1 MAADLQE
8 QAVQV
13 EWKAAKITAA
23 ALKGLIEQ
31 ILANRGKI
39 THGEQSLK
47 KLNLQGKK
55 LESIELTGEDM
66 QAFKREL
73 NKYAVDFSI
82 KKDTETQ
89 NYTVFFKGQD
99 VDRVYKGLQKCVENF
114 QKGSKKPGKLEKPL
128 SLRSQKK
135 AARESARK
143 HSARLKQL
151 DKNTEQLNA
160 ERKKQLKKAAAPKNT
175 VQQIKYDLMF
185 EDGICQIEHG
195 LYSRSFKFSDINYQ
209 TARRDEQVDLFT
221 RYCEALNYCD
231 PTIHLQ
237 INIVNR
243 RIDKEAFKETMF
255 MPMIDG
261 QAKLNHY
268 RKEMNGMLAAKALEG
283 QNSILREKYITFSTA
298 ATSYETA
305 IPALARLET
314 DLMGHYKAL
323 GCEVAAMS
331 GIDRLQQLHE
341 IFRPGERFTFAYDQL
356 LESSLTTKACIAPDS
371 FDFTDKD
378 MFSFGSHTGEHYGQ
392 VLFLRDLPAELSDKI
407 ISELSD
413 LPIDM
418 NITLHITNVE
428 QGKALELVRRQI
440 AFMEMEA
447 TGKQDQA
454 VQKGRNADIAI
465 PMETRRSYDEAT
477 KLLDLLE
484 NKNQRMF
491 KVTLLVYTFADDI
504 DTLQDNA
511 FQIMATARKNNVK
524 IDRLALRQREG
535 IMSVAPIGK
544 NLVNVSRTLTT
555 ASTAIFV
562 PFTTMELYQKG
573 GMYYGLNAL
582 SRNLIFFNRY
592 SLKAPNG
599 VILGTPGSGK
609 SFAAKRE
616 MINVLLNDPN
626 AEVLIIDPERE
637 YTPLAQGFDG
647 EIVHISAGSKNYI
660 NPMDC
665 SMDYADD
672 EEPLQLKA
680 EFILTICELL
690 VGGKQGLTGGQRSI
704 VSRACKICYAPYFAN
719 PQKNPVPT
727 LRDFYEVIL
736 AQPEPEAKGLALD
749 LELYIDGTLSVFAN
763 RTNVDTQKRLVVFDV
778 RDLGK
783 QLRTFGMIVVL
794 DQIWNR
800 ITQNRAI
807 GKRTWIYID
816 EIQLLFSNEYSANY
830 FFELWSRSRK
840 WGAVPTGITQ
850 NVETLLLSDLA
861 RRMLSNS
868 DFIMMLNQATSD
880 RMELAGLLNI
890 SNKQLS
896 FVTSSE
902 PGHGLLF
909 AGKSIVPFIDRFPTD
924 TDLYRMMTTKIEE
937 VGDIK
942 KDTSQKEPA
951 EEEAAAATV

>member
-1 MAADLQE
+1 
-8 QAVQV
+8 
-13 EWKAAKITAA
+13 
-23 ALKGLIEQ
+23 
-31 ILANRGKI
+31 
-39 THGEQSLK
+39 
-47 KLNLQGKK
+47 
-55 LESIELTGEDM
+55 
-66 QAFKREL
+66 
-73 NKYAVDFSI
+73 
-82 KKDTETQ
+82 
-89 NYTVFFKGQD
+89 
-99 VDRVYKGLQKCVENF
+99 
-114 QKGSKKPGKLEKPL
+114 
-128 SLRSQKK
+128 
-135 AARESARK
+135 
-143 HSARLKQL
+143 
-151 DKNTEQLNA
+151 
-160 ERKKQLKKAAAPKNT
+160 
-175 VQQIKYDLMF
+175 MF
-185 EDGICQIEHG
+185 DNGICEVEAG
-195 LYSRSFKFSDINYQ
+195 LYSCTFKFSDINYQ
-209 TARRDEQVDLFT
+209 TARRDEQVDLFS
-221 RYCEALNYCD
+221 RYCEVLNYCD
-231 PTIHLQ
+231 PTMHLQ
-237 INIVNR
+237 ISIINR
-243 RIDKEAFKETMF
+243 RIDKEAFKEDMF
-255 MPMIDG
+255 SIIVEG
-261 QAKLNHY
+261 QEKLNHY
-268 RKEMNGMLAAKALEG
+268 RKEFNNMLSQKALEG
-283 QNSILREKYITFSTA
+283 QNSILREKYITFSTG
-298 ATSYETA
+298 ATSYENA

-314 DLMGHYKAL
+314 DIMGHFKSL
-323 GCEVAAMS
+323 GCEVQLQS
-331 GIDRLQQLHE
+331 GIQRLEVIHGMFKPE
-341 IFRPGERFTFAYDQL
+341 EKFTFQYNQL
-356 LESSLTTKACIAPDS
+356 VEHGLTTKAYIAPNS
-371 FDFTDKD
+371 FDFTEKNK
-378 MFSFGSHTGEHYGQ
+378 FSFGDYYGQ
-392 VLFLRDLPAELSDKI
+392 VLYLRELPAELSDKI

-418 NITLHITNVE
+418 HITLHINNVD

-454 VQKGRNADIAI
+454 IQKGRNTEIAI
-465 PMETRRSYDEAT
+465 PMETRRSYEEAT

-491 KVTLLVYTFADDI
+491 KVTMLVYTYARNEE
-504 DTLQDNA
+504 TLQDNA
-511 FQIMATARKNNVK
+511 YQIMATARKNNVK
-524 IDRLALRQREG
+524 IDYLDLRQREG
-535 IMSVAPIGK
+535 INSIMPIGK
-544 NLVNVSRTLTT
+544 NHVNIERTLTT
-555 ASTAIFV
+555 ASTAIFI

-616 MINVLLNDPN
+616 MVNVLLNDPN

-637 YTPLAQGFDG
+637 YTPLAHGFDG
-647 EIVHISAGSKNYI
+647 EVVHISAGSKSFI

-704 VSRACKICYAPYFAN
+704 ISRACKICYAPYFAN
-719 PQKNPVPT
+719 PRKHPIPT
-727 LRDFYEVIL
+727 LREFYEVIKK
-736 AQPEPEAKGLALD
+736 QPEQEAKSLALD
-749 LELYIDGTLSVFAN
+749 LELYIEGTLSVFAN

-868 DFIMMLNQATSD
+868 DFIMMLNQAGPD

-896 FVTSSE
+896 YVTNAE
-902 PGHGLLF
+902 AGHGLLF
-909 AGKSIVPFIDRFPTD
+909 AGKSIVPFIDRFPQD
-924 TDLYRMMTTKIEE
+924 TSLYRMMTTKIEE
-937 VGDIK
+937 VSDI
-942 KDTSQKEPA
+942 QKEDNI
-951 EEEAAAATV
+951 

>member
-1 MAADLQE
+1 
-8 QAVQV
+8 
-13 EWKAAKITAA
+13 
-23 ALKGLIEQ
+23 
-31 ILANRGKI
+31 
-39 THGEQSLK
+39 
-47 KLNLQGKK
+47 
-55 LESIELTGEDM
+55 
-66 QAFKREL
+66 
-73 NKYAVDFSI
+73 
-82 KKDTETQ
+82 
-89 NYTVFFKGQD
+89 
-99 VDRVYKGLQKCVENF
+99 
-114 QKGSKKPGKLEKPL
+114 
-128 SLRSQKK
+128 
-135 AARESARK
+135 
-143 HSARLKQL
+143 
-151 DKNTEQLNA
+151 
-160 ERKKQLKKAAAPKNT
+160 
-175 VQQIKYDLMF
+175 MF
-185 EDGICQIEHG
+185 EDGICEIEPG
-195 LYSRSFKFSDINYQ
+195 LYSRTFKFSDINYQ

-231 PTIHLQ
+231 PTMHIQ
-237 INIVNR
+237 ISIVNR
-243 RIDKEAFKETMF
+243 RIDKDAFKEDMF
-255 MPMIDG
+255 SPMIEG
-261 QAKLNHY
+261 QEKLNHY
-268 RKEMNGMLAAKALEG
+268 RKELNGMLAQKALEG

-305 IPALARLET
+305 IPGLARLET
-314 DLMGHYKAL
+314 DLMGHFKAL
-323 GCEVAAMS
+323 GCEVQPQS
-331 GIDRLQQLHE
+331 GIQRLELIHSL
-341 IFRPGERFTFAYDQL
+341 FRPEERFDFEYDQL
-356 LESSLTTKACIAPDS
+356 LESSLNTKSCIAPNS
-371 FDFTDKD
+371 FDFTSKD
-378 MFSFGSHTGEHYGQ
+378 TFTFGSHYGQ
-392 VLFLRDLPAELSDKI
+392 VLFLRELPAELSDKL

-418 NITLHITNVE
+418 NITLHITNE
-428 QGKALELVRRQI
+428 DQGKALELVRRQI

-454 VQKGRNADIAI
+454 VQKGRNAEIAI
-465 PMETRRSYDEAT
+465 PMETRRSYEEAT

-491 KVTLLVYTFADDI
+491 KVTMLVYTYADDEE
-504 DTLQDNA
+504 TLQDNA

-524 IDRLALRQREG
+524 IDKLDLRQREG
-535 IMSVAPIGK
+535 INSIMPVGK
-544 NLVNVSRTLTT
+544 NHVNIERTLTT

-592 SLKAPNG
+592 SLKAPSG

-647 EIVHISAGSKNYI
+647 EVVHISAGSKCFI

-719 PQKNPVPT
+719 PTKNPVPT
-727 LRDFYEVIL
+727 LREFYEVIKQ
-736 AQPEPEAKGLALD
+736 QPEQEAQSLALD
-749 LELYIDGTLSVFAN
+749 LELYIEGTLSVFAN

-896 FVTSSE
+896 FVTNSE

-909 AGKSIVPFIDRFPTD
+909 AGKSIVPFIDRFPQD

-937 VGDIK
+937 VSDVK
-942 KDTSQKEPA
+942 REDDTKVTATAEKEA
-951 EEEAAAATV
+951 VTVG

>member
-1 MAADLQE
+1 
-8 QAVQV
+8 
-13 EWKAAKITAA
+13 
-23 ALKGLIEQ
+23 
-31 ILANRGKI
+31 
-39 THGEQSLK
+39 
-47 KLNLQGKK
+47 
-55 LESIELTGEDM
+55 
-66 QAFKREL
+66 
-73 NKYAVDFSI
+73 
-82 KKDTETQ
+82 
-89 NYTVFFKGQD
+89 
-99 VDRVYKGLQKCVENF
+99 
-114 QKGSKKPGKLEKPL
+114 
-128 SLRSQKK
+128 
-135 AARESARK
+135 
-143 HSARLKQL
+143 
-151 DKNTEQLNA
+151 
-160 ERKKQLKKAAAPKNT
+160 
-175 VQQIKYDLMF
+175 MF
-185 EDGICQIEHG
+185 EDGLCEIEYG
-195 LYSRSFKFSDINYQ
+195 LYSRSLKFSDINYQ

-221 RYCEALNYCD
+221 RYCEVLNYCD
-231 PTIHLQ
+231 PTMNLQ
-237 INIVNR
+237 INIINR
-243 RIDKEAFKETMF
+243 RIDKESFKETMF
-255 MPMIDG
+255 MLMVEGED
-261 QAKLNHY
+261 KLNCY

-283 QNSILREKYITFSTA
+283 QNSILREKYITFSTS

-314 DLMGHYKAL
+314 DLMGHFKAL
-323 GCEVAAMS
+323 GCEVQTMF
-331 GIDRLQQLHE
+331 GIQRLEQLHE
-341 IFRPGERFTFAYDQL
+341 LFRPGERFIFDYNNL
-356 LESSLTTKACIAPDS
+356 IESGLNTKSCIAPDS
-371 FDFTDKD
+371 FDFTEKD
-378 MFSFGSHTGEHYGQ
+378 MFAFGTHSGNHIGQ
-392 VLFLRDLPAELSDKI
+392 VLYLRDLPAELSDKI
-407 ISELSD
+407 ITELSD

-418 NITLHITNVE
+418 NITLHITNVD
-428 QGKALELVRRQI
+428 QGKALEMVRRQI
-440 AFMEMEA
+440 AFMEMET
-447 TGKQDQA
+447 TGRQDQA

-465 PMETRRSYDEAT
+465 PMETRRSYEEAT

-491 KVTLLVYTFADDI
+491 KVTVLIYTFSDDV
-504 DTLQDNA
+504 DSLQDNA
-511 FQIMATARKNNVK
+511 FQIMATARKNNVI
-524 IDRLALRQREG
+524 IDRLDLQQREG
-535 IMSVAPIGK
+535 INSVATIGK
-544 NLVNVSRTLTT
+544 NHVNIKRTLTT
-555 ASTAIFV
+555 ASTAIFI

-690 VGGKQGLTGGQRSI
+690 VGGKMGLTGAQRSI
-704 VSRACKICYAPYFAN
+704 ISRACKICYTKYFAN
-719 PQKNPVPT
+719 PSKYPVPT
-727 LRDFYEVIL
+727 LRDFYDVIKD
-736 AQPEPEAKGLALD
+736 QPEAEAQGLAL
-749 LELYIDGTLSVFAN
+749 EMEIYIEGTLSVFAN
-763 RTNVDTQKRLVVFDV
+763 HTNVDTQKRLVVYDV

-800 ITQNRAI
+800 ITQNRAR

-880 RMELAGLLNI
+880 RVELAGLLNI
-890 SNKQLS
+890 SNKQLG
-896 FVTSSE
+896 FVTNSDA
-902 PGHGLLF
+902 GHGLLF

-924 TDLYRMMTTKIEE
+924 TELYRMMTTKIEE

-942 KDTSQKEPA
+942 RDDVPELPAEAKAQQEQKENILNIVSI
-951 EEEAAAATV
+951 E

>member
-1 MAADLQE
+1 
-8 QAVQV
+8 
-13 EWKAAKITAA
+13 
-23 ALKGLIEQ
+23 
-31 ILANRGKI
+31 
-39 THGEQSLK
+39 
-47 KLNLQGKK
+47 
-55 LESIELTGEDM
+55 
-66 QAFKREL
+66 
-73 NKYAVDFSI
+73 
-82 KKDTETQ
+82 
-89 NYTVFFKGQD
+89 
-99 VDRVYKGLQKCVENF
+99 
-114 QKGSKKPGKLEKPL
+114 
-128 SLRSQKK
+128 
-135 AARESARK
+135 
-143 HSARLKQL
+143 
-151 DKNTEQLNA
+151 
-160 ERKKQLKKAAAPKNT
+160 
-175 VQQIKYDLMF
+175 MF
-185 EDGICQIEHG
+185 EDGICEVEPG
-195 LYSRSFKFSDINYQ
+195 LYSRTFKFSDINYQ

-231 PTIHLQ
+231 PTMHIQ
-237 INIVNR
+237 ISIVNR
-243 RIDKEAFKETMF
+243 RIDKDAFKEDMF
-255 MPMIDG
+255 SPMIEG
-261 QAKLNHY
+261 QEKLNHY
-268 RKEMNGMLAAKALEG
+268 RKELNGMLAQKALEG

-305 IPALARLET
+305 IPGLARLET
-314 DLMGHYKAL
+314 DLMGHFKAL
-323 GCEVAAMS
+323 GCEVQPQS
-331 GIDRLQQLHE
+331 GIQRLELIHSL
-341 IFRPGERFTFAYDQL
+341 FRPEERFDFEYDQL
-356 LESSLTTKACIAPDS
+356 LESSLNTKSCIAPNS
-371 FDFTDKD
+371 FDFTSKD
-378 MFSFGSHTGEHYGQ
+378 TFTFGSHYGQ
-392 VLFLRDLPAELSDKI
+392 VLFLRELPAELSDKL

-418 NITLHITNVE
+418 NITLHITNE
-428 QGKALELVRRQI
+428 DQGKALELVRRQI

-454 VQKGRNADIAI
+454 VQKGRNAEIAI
-465 PMETRRSYDEAT
+465 PMETRRSYEEAT

-491 KVTLLVYTFADDI
+491 KVTMLVYTYADDEE
-504 DTLQDNA
+504 TLQDNA

-524 IDRLALRQREG
+524 IDKLDFRQREG
-535 IMSVAPIGK
+535 INSIMPVGK
-544 NLVNVSRTLTT
+544 NHVNIERTLTT

-647 EIVHISAGSKNYI
+647 EVVHISAGSKCFI

-719 PQKNPVPT
+719 PTKNPVPT
-727 LRDFYEVIL
+727 LREFYEVIKQ
-736 AQPEPEAKGLALD
+736 QPEQEAQSLALD
-749 LELYIDGTLSVFAN
+749 LELYIEGTLSVFAN

-896 FVTSSE
+896 FVTNSE

-909 AGKSIVPFIDRFPTD
+909 AGKSIVPFIDRFPQD

-937 VGDIK
+937 VSDVK
-942 KDTSQKEPA
+942 REDDTKET
-951 EEEAAAATV
+951 AAAEKEAVTVG

>member
-1 MAADLQE
+1 
-8 QAVQV
+8 
-13 EWKAAKITAA
+13 
-23 ALKGLIEQ
+23 
-31 ILANRGKI
+31 
-39 THGEQSLK
+39 
-47 KLNLQGKK
+47 
-55 LESIELTGEDM
+55 
-66 QAFKREL
+66 
-73 NKYAVDFSI
+73 
-82 KKDTETQ
+82 
-89 NYTVFFKGQD
+89 
-99 VDRVYKGLQKCVENF
+99 
-114 QKGSKKPGKLEKPL
+114 
-128 SLRSQKK
+128 
-135 AARESARK
+135 
-143 HSARLKQL
+143 
-151 DKNTEQLNA
+151 
-160 ERKKQLKKAAAPKNT
+160 
-175 VQQIKYDLMF
+175 MF
-185 EDGICQIEHG
+185 EDGICEIEPG
-195 LYSRSFKFSDINYQ
+195 LYSRTFKFSDINYQ

-231 PTIHLQ
+231 PTMHIQ
-237 INIVNR
+237 ISIVNR
-243 RIDKEAFKETMF
+243 RIDKDAFKEDMF
-255 MPMIDG
+255 SPMIEG
-261 QAKLNHY
+261 QEKLNHY
-268 RKEMNGMLAAKALEG
+268 RKELNGMLAQKALEG

-305 IPALARLET
+305 IPGLARLET
-314 DLMGHYKAL
+314 DLMGHFKAL
-323 GCEVAAMS
+323 GCEVQPQS
-331 GIDRLQQLHE
+331 GIQRLELIHSL
-341 IFRPGERFTFAYDQL
+341 FRPEERFDFEYDQL
-356 LESSLTTKACIAPDS
+356 LESSLNTKSCIAPNS
-371 FDFTDKD
+371 FDFTSKD
-378 MFSFGSHTGEHYGQ
+378 TFTFGSHYGQ
-392 VLFLRDLPAELSDKI
+392 VLFLRELPAELSDKF

-418 NITLHITNVE
+418 NITLHITNE
-428 QGKALELVRRQI
+428 DQGKALELVRRQI

-454 VQKGRNADIAI
+454 VQKGRNAEIAI
-465 PMETRRSYDEAT
+465 PMETRRSYEEAT

-491 KVTLLVYTFADDI
+491 KVTMLVYTYADDEE
-504 DTLQDNA
+504 TLQDNA

-524 IDRLALRQREG
+524 IDKLDLRQREG
-535 IMSVAPIGK
+535 INSIMPVGK
-544 NLVNVSRTLTT
+544 NHVNIERTLTT

-647 EIVHISAGSKNYI
+647 EVVHISAGSKCFI

-719 PQKNPVPT
+719 PTKNPVPT
-727 LRDFYEVIL
+727 LREFYEVIKQ
-736 AQPEPEAKGLALD
+736 QPEQEAQSLALD
-749 LELYIDGTLSVFAN
+749 LELYIEGTLSVFAN

-896 FVTSSE
+896 FVTNSE

-909 AGKSIVPFIDRFPTD
+909 AGKSIVPFIDRFPQD

-937 VGDIK
+937 VSDVK
-942 KDTSQKEPA
+942 REDDTKVTATAEKEA
-951 EEEAAAATV
+951 VTVG

>member
-1 MAADLQE
+1 
-8 QAVQV
+8 
-13 EWKAAKITAA
+13 
-23 ALKGLIEQ
+23 
-31 ILANRGKI
+31 
-39 THGEQSLK
+39 
-47 KLNLQGKK
+47 
-55 LESIELTGEDM
+55 
-66 QAFKREL
+66 
-73 NKYAVDFSI
+73 
-82 KKDTETQ
+82 
-89 NYTVFFKGQD
+89 
-99 VDRVYKGLQKCVENF
+99 
-114 QKGSKKPGKLEKPL
+114 
-128 SLRSQKK
+128 
-135 AARESARK
+135 
-143 HSARLKQL
+143 
-151 DKNTEQLNA
+151 
-160 ERKKQLKKAAAPKNT
+160 
-175 VQQIKYDLMF
+175 MF

-690 VGGKQGLTGGQRSI
+690 VGGNPWLSFAGTYSVSGNTVTLQSAQDGTTSLTINQAQDGSYTLTGKYTYYQTEEAAKAALTAAAAQAAEDEANIIPNTVNKLLGEWTSLDGATTCTFTETGI
-704 VSRACKICYAPYFAN
+704 TVHTAATNVLPEETLYHEYEIISDKLIKIIKSGAAANYPYTLTESSDGVMTFYCTGIEYAPTYT
-719 PQKNPVPT
+719 K
-727 LRDFYEVIL
+727 
-736 AQPEPEAKGLALD
+736 
-749 LELYIDGTLSVFAN
+749 GTLSVQERAERYKAVYGIYPYN
-763 RTNVDTQKRLVVFDV
+763 YNQSINNNTDNTITDRVISSERNPDV
-778 RDLGK
+778 SEYARELDAYVK
-783 QLRTFGMIVVL
+783 DMIV
-794 DQIWNR
+794 
-800 ITQNRAI
+800 
-807 GKRTWIYID
+807 GTWKGTFDEWPTADSIYWSYT
-816 EIQLLFSNEYSANY
+816 FSADGTYSFTNGTTTEAGTY
-830 FFELWSRSRK
+830 
-840 WGAVPTGITQ
+840 TI
-850 NVETLLLSDLA
+850 
-861 RRMLSNS
+861 
-868 DFIMMLNQATSD
+868 TSD
-880 RMELAGLLNI
+880 PNNNYYHSSM
-890 SNKQLS
+890 QLT
-896 FVTSSE
+896 FDGGERTMQFYFTTTNPVKMITDDQTD
-902 PGHGLLF
+902 PTYL
-909 AGKSIVPFIDRFPTD
+909 KSLV
-924 TDLYRMMTTKIEE
+924 
-937 VGDIK
+937 
-942 KDTSQKEPA
+942 
-951 EEEAAAATV
+951 

>member
-1 MAADLQE
+1 
-8 QAVQV
+8 
-13 EWKAAKITAA
+13 
-23 ALKGLIEQ
+23 
-31 ILANRGKI
+31 
-39 THGEQSLK
+39 
-47 KLNLQGKK
+47 
-55 LESIELTGEDM
+55 
-66 QAFKREL
+66 
-73 NKYAVDFSI
+73 
-82 KKDTETQ
+82 
-89 NYTVFFKGQD
+89 
-99 VDRVYKGLQKCVENF
+99 
-114 QKGSKKPGKLEKPL
+114 
-128 SLRSQKK
+128 
-135 AARESARK
+135 
-143 HSARLKQL
+143 
-151 DKNTEQLNA
+151 
-160 ERKKQLKKAAAPKNT
+160 
-175 VQQIKYDLMF
+175 MF
-185 EDGICQIEHG
+185 EDGICEVEPG
-195 LYSRSFKFSDINYQ
+195 LYSRTFKFSDINYQ

-231 PTIHLQ
+231 PTMHIQ
-237 INIVNR
+237 ISIVNR
-243 RIDKEAFKETMF
+243 RIDKDAFKEDMF
-255 MPMIDG
+255 SPMIEG
-261 QAKLNHY
+261 QEKLNHY
-268 RKEMNGMLAAKALEG
+268 RKELNGMLAQKALEG

-305 IPALARLET
+305 IPGLARLET
-314 DLMGHYKAL
+314 DLMGHFKAL
-323 GCEVAAMS
+323 GCEVQPQS
-331 GIDRLQQLHE
+331 GIQRLELIHSL
-341 IFRPGERFTFAYDQL
+341 FRPEERFDFEYDQL
-356 LESSLTTKACIAPDS
+356 LESSLNTKSCIAPNS
-371 FDFTDKD
+371 FDFTSKD
-378 MFSFGSHTGEHYGQ
+378 TFTFGSHYGQ
-392 VLFLRDLPAELSDKI
+392 VLFLRELPAELSDKL

-418 NITLHITNVE
+418 NITLHITNE
-428 QGKALELVRRQI
+428 DQGKALELVRRQI

-454 VQKGRNADIAI
+454 VQKGRNAEIAI
-465 PMETRRSYDEAT
+465 PMETRRSYEEAT

-491 KVTLLVYTFADDI
+491 KVTMLVYTYADDEE
-504 DTLQDNA
+504 TLQDNA

-524 IDRLALRQREG
+524 IDKLDLRQREG
-535 IMSVAPIGK
+535 INSIMPVGK
-544 NLVNVSRTLTT
+544 NHVNIERTLTT

-647 EIVHISAGSKNYI
+647 EVVHISAGSKCFI

-719 PQKNPVPT
+719 PKKNPVPT
-727 LRDFYEVIL
+727 LREFYEVIKQ
-736 AQPEPEAKGLALD
+736 QPEQEAQSLALD
-749 LELYIDGTLSVFAN
+749 LELYIEGTLSVFAN

-896 FVTSSE
+896 FVTNSE

-909 AGKSIVPFIDRFPTD
+909 AGKSIVPFIDRFPQD

-937 VGDIK
+937 VSDVK
-942 KDTSQKEPA
+942 REDDTKET
-951 EEEAAAATV
+951 AAAEKEAVTVG

>member
-1 MAADLQE
+1 
-8 QAVQV
+8 
-13 EWKAAKITAA
+13 
-23 ALKGLIEQ
+23 
-31 ILANRGKI
+31 
-39 THGEQSLK
+39 
-47 KLNLQGKK
+47 
-55 LESIELTGEDM
+55 
-66 QAFKREL
+66 
-73 NKYAVDFSI
+73 
-82 KKDTETQ
+82 
-89 NYTVFFKGQD
+89 
-99 VDRVYKGLQKCVENF
+99 
-114 QKGSKKPGKLEKPL
+114 
-128 SLRSQKK
+128 
-135 AARESARK
+135 
-143 HSARLKQL
+143 
-151 DKNTEQLNA
+151 
-160 ERKKQLKKAAAPKNT
+160 
-175 VQQIKYDLMF
+175 MF
-185 EDGICQIEHG
+185 EDGICEIEPG
-195 LYSRSFKFSDINYQ
+195 LYSRTFKFSDINYQ

-231 PTIHLQ
+231 PTMHIQ
-237 INIVNR
+237 ISIVNR
-243 RIDKEAFKETMF
+243 RIDKDAFKEDMF
-255 MPMIDG
+255 SPMIEG
-261 QAKLNHY
+261 QEKLNHY
-268 RKEMNGMLAAKALEG
+268 RKELNGMLAQKALEG

-305 IPALARLET
+305 IPGLARLET
-314 DLMGHYKAL
+314 DLMGHFKAL
-323 GCEVAAMS
+323 GCEVQPQS
-331 GIDRLQQLHE
+331 GIQRLELIHSL
-341 IFRPGERFTFAYDQL
+341 FRPEERFDFEYDQL
-356 LESSLTTKACIAPDS
+356 LESSLNTKSCIAPNS
-371 FDFTDKD
+371 FDFTSKD
-378 MFSFGSHTGEHYGQ
+378 TFTFGSHYGQ
-392 VLFLRDLPAELSDKI
+392 VLFLRELPAELSDKL

-418 NITLHITNVE
+418 NITLHITNE
-428 QGKALELVRRQI
+428 DQGKALELVRRQI

-454 VQKGRNADIAI
+454 VQKGRNAEIAI
-465 PMETRRSYDEAT
+465 PMETRRSYEEAT

-491 KVTLLVYTFADDI
+491 KVTMLVYTYADDEE
-504 DTLQDNA
+504 TLQDNA

-524 IDRLALRQREG
+524 IDKLDLRQREG
-535 IMSVAPIGK
+535 INSIMPVGK
-544 NLVNVSRTLTT
+544 NHVNIERTLTT

-647 EIVHISAGSKNYI
+647 EVVHISAGSKCFI

-719 PQKNPVPT
+719 PTKNPVPT
-727 LRDFYEVIL
+727 LREFYEVIKQ
-736 AQPEPEAKGLALD
+736 QPEQEAQSLALD
-749 LELYIDGTLSVFAN
+749 LELYIEGTLSVFAN

-850 NVETLLLSDLA
+850 NVETLLLSDLS

-896 FVTSSE
+896 FVTNSE

-909 AGKSIVPFIDRFPTD
+909 AGKSIVPFIDRFPQD

-937 VGDIK
+937 VSDVK
-942 KDTSQKEPA
+942 REDDTKVTATAEKEA
-951 EEEAAAATV
+951 VTVG

>member
-1 MAADLQE
+1 ML
-8 QAVQV
+8 
-13 EWKAAKITAA
+13 
-23 ALKGLIEQ
+23 GF
-31 ILANRGKI
+31 
-39 THGEQSLK
+39 LK
-47 KLNLQGKK
+47 KKPAAPEQGNSSPAKN
-55 LESIELTGEDM
+55 E
-66 QAFKREL
+66 
-73 NKYAVDFSI
+73 
-82 KKDTETQ
+82 
-89 NYTVFFKGQD
+89 
-99 VDRVYKGLQKCVENF
+99 
-114 QKGSKKPGKLEKPL
+114 KKPGKSEKLL
-128 SLRSQKK
+128 SLRLQKK
-135 AARESARK
+135 TARESARK

-160 ERKKQLKKAAAPKNT
+160 KRKKQLKKAAAPKNT
-175 VQQIKYDLMF
+175 IQQIKYDLMF
-185 EDGICQIEHG
+185 EDGICQIEQG

-231 PTIHLQ
+231 PTMHLQ

-261 QAKLNHY
+261 QGKLNHY
-268 RKEMNGMLAAKALEG
+268 RKEMNSMLAAKALEG

-298 ATSYETA
+298 ATSYDTA

-323 GCEVAAMS
+323 GCEVAVMS

-465 PMETRRSYDEAT
+465 PMETRRSYDEAI

-491 KVTLLVYTFADDI
+491 KVTMLVYTFADDI

-524 IDRLALRQREG
+524 IDRLDLRQREG

-719 PQKNPVPT
+719 PKKNPVPT
-727 LRDFYEVIL
+727 LRDFYEVIK
-736 AQPEPEAKGLALD
+736 AQPEPEAQGLALD
-749 LELYIDGTLSVFAN
+749 LELYIEGTLSVFAN

-868 DFIMMLNQATSD
+868 DFIMMLNQSTSD
-880 RMELAGLLNI
+880 RVELAGLLNI

-896 FVTSSE
+896 FVTNSE

-937 VGDIK
+937 VEDIK
-942 KDTSQKEPA
+942 KESLQEKPA
-951 EEEAAAATV
+951 EQETAVDTV

>member
-1 MAADLQE
+1 ML
-8 QAVQV
+8 
-13 EWKAAKITAA
+13 
-23 ALKGLIEQ
+23 GF
-31 ILANRGKI
+31 
-39 THGEQSLK
+39 LK
-47 KLNLQGKK
+47 KKPAQP
-55 LESIELTGEDM
+55 ESSSP
-66 QAFKREL
+66 AK
-73 NKYAVDFSI
+73 S
-82 KKDTETQ
+82 
-89 NYTVFFKGQD
+89 
-99 VDRVYKGLQKCVENF
+99 
-114 QKGSKKPGKLEKPL
+114 EKPQ
-128 SLRSQKK
+128 SAAEKRKYLRLQKK
-135 AARESARK
+135 AAKESAKK
-143 HSARLKQL
+143 HAEKLRQL
-151 DKNTEQLNA
+151 DKSTEQLNA
-160 ERKKQLKKAAAPKNT
+160 ERKRKLKQAAAPKNT
-175 VQQIKYDLMF
+175 VQQIKYDRMF
-185 EDGICQIEHG
+185 EDGICEVEPG
-195 LYSRSFKFSDINYQ
+195 LYSRTFKFSDINYQ

-231 PTIHLQ
+231 PTMHIQ
-237 INIVNR
+237 ISIVNR
-243 RIDKEAFKETMF
+243 RTDKDAFKEDMF
-255 MPMIDG
+255 SPMIEG
-261 QAKLNHY
+261 QEKLNHY
-268 RKEMNGMLAAKALEG
+268 RKELNGMLAQKAFEG

-305 IPALARLET
+305 IPGLARLET
-314 DLMGHYKAL
+314 DLMGHFKAL
-323 GCEVAAMS
+323 GCEVQPQS
-331 GIDRLQQLHE
+331 GIQRLELIHSL
-341 IFRPGERFTFAYDQL
+341 FRPEERFDFEYDQL
-356 LESSLTTKACIAPDS
+356 LESSLNTKSCIAPNS
-371 FDFTDKD
+371 FDFTSKD
-378 MFSFGSHTGEHYGQ
+378 TFTFGSHYGQ
-392 VLFLRDLPAELSDKI
+392 VLFLRELPAELSDKL

-418 NITLHITNVE
+418 NITLHITNE
-428 QGKALELVRRQI
+428 DQGKALELVRRQI

-454 VQKGRNADIAI
+454 VQKGRNAEIAI
-465 PMETRRSYDEAT
+465 PMETRRSYEEAT

-491 KVTLLVYTFADDI
+491 KVTMLVYTYADDEE
-504 DTLQDNA
+504 TLQDNA

-524 IDRLALRQREG
+524 IDKLDLRQREG
-535 IMSVAPIGK
+535 INSIMPVGK
-544 NLVNVSRTLTT
+544 NHVNIERTLTT

-647 EIVHISAGSKNYI
+647 EVVHISAGSKCFI

-719 PQKNPVPT
+719 PTKNPVPT
-727 LRDFYEVIL
+727 LREFYEVIKQ
-736 AQPEPEAKGLALD
+736 QPEQEAQSLALD
-749 LELYIDGTLSVFAN
+749 LELYIEGTLSVFAN

-896 FVTSSE
+896 FVTNSE

-909 AGKSIVPFIDRFPTD
+909 AGKSIVPFIDRFPQD

-937 VGDIK
+937 VSDVK
-942 KDTSQKEPA
+942 REDDTKET
-951 EEEAAAATV
+951 AAAEKEAVTVG

>member
-1 MAADLQE
+1 
-8 QAVQV
+8 
-13 EWKAAKITAA
+13 
-23 ALKGLIEQ
+23 
-31 ILANRGKI
+31 
-39 THGEQSLK
+39 
-47 KLNLQGKK
+47 
-55 LESIELTGEDM
+55 
-66 QAFKREL
+66 
-73 NKYAVDFSI
+73 
-82 KKDTETQ
+82 
-89 NYTVFFKGQD
+89 
-99 VDRVYKGLQKCVENF
+99 
-114 QKGSKKPGKLEKPL
+114 
-128 SLRSQKK
+128 
-135 AARESARK
+135 
-143 HSARLKQL
+143 
-151 DKNTEQLNA
+151 
-160 ERKKQLKKAAAPKNT
+160 
-175 VQQIKYDLMF
+175 MF
-185 EDGICQIEHG
+185 EDGICEIEPG
-195 LYSRSFKFSDINYQ
+195 LYSRSMKFSDINYQ

-221 RYCEALNYCD
+221 RYCEVLNYCD
-231 PTIHLQ
+231 PTMHLM

-243 RIDKEAFKETMF
+243 RIDKEAFKENMF
-255 MPMIDG
+255 MPMVEG
-261 QAKLNHY
+261 EKKLNHY
-268 RKEMNGMLAAKALEG
+268 RKEMNSILAAKALEG
-283 QNSILREKYITFSTA
+283 QNSILREKYVTFSTS
-298 ATSYETA
+298 ATSYGTA

-314 DLMGHYKAL
+314 DLMGHFKAL
-323 GCEVAAMS
+323 GCDVQTMS
-331 GIDRLQQLHE
+331 GIQRLEQLHE
-341 IFRPGERFTFAYDQL
+341 LFRPGERFTFDYNTL
-356 LESSLTTKACIAPDS
+356 VESGLNTKSCIAPDS
-371 FDFTDKD
+371 FDFTKKD
-378 MFSFGSHTGEHYGQ
+378 MFSFGTYSGDHVGQ
-392 VLFLRDLPAELSDKI
+392 VLYLRDLPAELSDKF

-418 NITLHITNVE
+418 NIALHITNE
-428 QGKALELVRRQI
+428 DQGKALEMVRRQI

-465 PMETRRSYDEAT
+465 PMETRRSYEEAT

-491 KVTLLVYTFADDI
+491 KVTLLVYTFADDVE
-504 DTLQDNA
+504 TLQDNA

-524 IDRLALRQREG
+524 IDRLDLRQREG
-535 IMSVAPIGK
+535 LNSVAPIGK
-544 NLVNVSRTLTT
+544 NLVNIERTLTT

-647 EIVHISAGSKNYI
+647 EIVHISAGSKNFI

-690 VGGKQGLTGGQRSI
+690 VGGKMGLTGAQRSI
-704 VSRACKICYAPYFAN
+704 VSRACKICYTKYFAN
-719 PQKNPVPT
+719 PAKYPVPT
-727 LRDFYEVIL
+727 LRDFYEVIKN
-736 AQPEPEAKGLALD
+736 QPEPEAQGLALE
-749 LELYIDGTLSVFAN
+749 LEIYIDGTLSVFAN
-763 RTNVDTQKRLVVFDV
+763 RTNVDTQKRLVVYDV

-800 ITQNRAI
+800 ITQNRAR

-830 FFELWSRSRK
+830 FFELWSRARK

-880 RMELAGLLNI
+880 RVELAGLLNI

-896 FVTSSE
+896 FVTNSE

-909 AGKSIVPFIDRFPTD
+909 AGKSIVPFIDRFPMD

-942 KDTSQKEPA
+942 RDDTSEEQTQREQKEHML
-951 EEEAAAATV
+951 EIVSGK

>member
-1 MAADLQE
+1 MKKDIKPFLFFSIIASLL
-8 QAVQV
+8 V
-13 EWKAAKITAA
+13 
-23 ALKGLIEQ
+23 GH
-31 ILANRGKI
+31 LANRTALIFEG
-39 THGEQSLK
+39 
-47 KLNLQGKK
+47 
-55 LESIELTGEDM
+55 LTGNLVENINAAIDAIIPALQNNPFMIGTSKTALISGAIGAACVWLIFLYNVFGAKNFMRGSEHGSARWGTAKDIKPLTDREPDM
-66 QAFKREL
+66 NIPLSATEQISVRKVKDFEADR
-73 NKYAVDFSI
+73 NKNIVVVGGSGSGKTYSEIKPSLMQLHSSYVITDPKGTILPETGYLFTNNGYTVRSFNTIDFSKSLHYNPLAYI
-82 KKDTETQ
+82 HKEKDILKVVTVLMENTNGEGTGSGEKFWKDCEKLLYTALIAYLWYEAPPEDQ
-89 NYTVFFKGQD
+89 NIPMMI
-99 VDRVYKGLQKCVENF
+99 EM
-114 QKGSKKPGKLEKPL
+114 
-128 SLRSQKK
+128 
-135 AARESARK
+135 
-143 HSARLKQL
+143 L
-151 DKNTEQLNA
+151 DMCKVKEDDEDYQS
-160 ERKKQLKKAAAPKNT
+160 P
-175 VQQIKYDLMF
+175 IDIMF
-185 EDGICQIEHG
+185 ED
-195 LYSRSFKFSDINYQ
+195 
-209 TARRDEQVDLFT
+209 
-221 RYCEALNYCD
+221 
-231 PTIHLQ
+231 
-237 INIVNR
+237 
-243 RIDKEAFKETMF
+243 
-255 MPMIDG
+255 
-261 QAKLNHY
+261 
-268 RKEMNGMLAAKALEG
+268 LE
-283 QNSILREKYITFSTA
+283 
-298 ATSYETA
+298 
-305 IPALARLET
+305 
-314 DLMGHYKAL
+314 KAL

-719 PQKNPVPT
+719 PKKNPVPT

>member
-1 MAADLQE
+1 
-8 QAVQV
+8 
-13 EWKAAKITAA
+13 
-23 ALKGLIEQ
+23 
-31 ILANRGKI
+31 
-39 THGEQSLK
+39 
-47 KLNLQGKK
+47 
-55 LESIELTGEDM
+55 
-66 QAFKREL
+66 
-73 NKYAVDFSI
+73 
-82 KKDTETQ
+82 
-89 NYTVFFKGQD
+89 
-99 VDRVYKGLQKCVENF
+99 
-114 QKGSKKPGKLEKPL
+114 
-128 SLRSQKK
+128 
-135 AARESARK
+135 
-143 HSARLKQL
+143 
-151 DKNTEQLNA
+151 
-160 ERKKQLKKAAAPKNT
+160 
-175 VQQIKYDLMF
+175 MF
-185 EDGICQIEHG
+185 EDGICEIEPG
-195 LYSRSFKFSDINYQ
+195 LYSRTFKFSDINYQ

-231 PTIHLQ
+231 PTMHIQ
-237 INIVNR
+237 ISIVNR
-243 RIDKEAFKETMF
+243 RIDKDAFKEDMF
-255 MPMIDG
+255 SPMIEG
-261 QAKLNHY
+261 QEKLNHY
-268 RKEMNGMLAAKALEG
+268 RKELNGMLAQKALEG

-305 IPALARLET
+305 IPGLARLET
-314 DLMGHYKAL
+314 DLMGHFKAL
-323 GCEVAAMS
+323 GCEVQPQS
-331 GIDRLQQLHE
+331 GIQRLELIHSL
-341 IFRPGERFTFAYDQL
+341 FRPEERFDFEYDQL
-356 LESSLTTKACIAPDS
+356 LESSLNTKSCIAPNS
-371 FDFTDKD
+371 FDFTSKD
-378 MFSFGSHTGEHYGQ
+378 TFTFGSHYGQ
-392 VLFLRDLPAELSDKI
+392 VLFLRELPAELSDKL

-418 NITLHITNVE
+418 NITLHITNE
-428 QGKALELVRRQI
+428 DQGKALELVRRQI

-454 VQKGRNADIAI
+454 VQKGRNAEIAI
-465 PMETRRSYDEAT
+465 PMETRRSYEEAT

-491 KVTLLVYTFADDI
+491 KVTMLVYTYADDEE
-504 DTLQDNA
+504 TLQDNA

-524 IDRLALRQREG
+524 IDKLDLRQREG
-535 IMSVAPIGK
+535 INSIMPVGK
-544 NLVNVSRTLTT
+544 NHVNIERTLTT

-647 EIVHISAGSKNYI
+647 EVVHISAGSKCFI

-719 PQKNPVPT
+719 PTKNPVPT
-727 LRDFYEVIL
+727 LREFYEVIKQ
-736 AQPEPEAKGLALD
+736 QPEQEAQSLALD
-749 LELYIDGTLSVFAN
+749 LELYIEGTLSVFAN

-850 NVETLLLSDLA
+850 NAETLLLSDLA

-896 FVTSSE
+896 FVTNSE

-909 AGKSIVPFIDRFPTD
+909 AGKSIVPFIDRFPQD

-937 VGDIK
+937 VSDVK
-942 KDTSQKEPA
+942 REDDTKVTATAEKEA
-951 EEEAAAATV
+951 VTVG